1 MKLKIVK
8 EEKEISGV
16 IVEKAVTLFGNSAHI
31 PFAKQHTGK
40 IVNVVVPDDPKYVW
54 VLPTEDKKKIIKVC
68 TDILKKK
75 KETKMSSFY
84 KSAVKSLSE
93 KYLEIEDLQKIL
105 ILLDDAGEKKLSW
118 KLKNTYNL

>member
-8 EEKEISGV
+8 EEKEISGA

-40 IVNVVVPDDPKYVW
+40 IVSVVVPDDPKYVW
-54 VLPTEDKKKIIKVC
+54 VLPTKDKTKIIKIC

-75 KETKMSSFY
+75 KETKMSFFWRE
-84 KSAVKSLSE
+84 AIKSLSG
-93 KYLEIEDLQKIL
+93 KYLEMENLQKIL
-105 ILLDDAGEKKLSW
+105 ILLNDAGEKALAL